1 MKANMAA
8 ANYYPRILTL
18 KYGQTGK
25 LKPLTAN
32 HSLSF
37 AVK

>member
-8 ANYYPRILTL
+8 VNYYPRIVTL

-25 LKPLTAN
+25 LKPLSAN

>member
-8 ANYYPRILTL
+8 ANYYPRIVTL

-32 HSLSF
+32 HSLSV